1 MINPADLERLDA
13 VSLRQIERIIERHD
27 RIKRLLIK
35 HNFDEVNVLCE
46 ENLFDA
52 DDFTD
57 ETAELVD
64 AIKKQEGKTP

>member
-1 MINPADLERLDA
+1 MINPADIERLDA

-27 RIKRLLIK
+27 RIKRLLAK
-35 HNFDEVNVLCE
+35 HNFDAVNVLCE

-57 ETAELVD
+57 ETAELVN
-64 AIKKQEGKTP
+64 AIREQSIRE